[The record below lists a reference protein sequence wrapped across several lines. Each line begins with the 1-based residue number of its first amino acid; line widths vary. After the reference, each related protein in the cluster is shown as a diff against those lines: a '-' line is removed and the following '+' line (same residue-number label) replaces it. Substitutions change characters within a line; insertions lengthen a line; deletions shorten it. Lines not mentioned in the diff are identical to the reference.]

1 MKTTHAY
8 VAPAIG
14 STQSKVSMEAWEQ
27 SLERY
32 NEGKHLEAFHLLL
45 DHLNPGFRAKYGNAD
60 GTEFHIPHG
69 AILVISSSAT
79 DGWRSMPISSVSP
92 KRAAWPCCA
101 RSPT

>member
-69 AILVISSSAT
+69 SILVNILVR
-79 DGWRSMPISSVSP
+79 DGRLEVCLLYTSP
-92 KRAAWPCCA
+92 
-101 RSPT
+101 SPRD

>member
-45 DHLNPGFRAKYGNAD
+45 DHGGR
-60 GTEFHIPHG
+60 
-69 AILVISSSAT
+69 
-79 DGWRSMPISSVSP
+79 
-92 KRAAWPCCA
+92 
-101 RSPT
+101 

>member
-45 DHLNPGFRAKYGNAD
+45 DHLNPGFRAKIG
-60 GTEFHIPHG
+60 
-69 AILVISSSAT
+69 
-79 DGWRSMPISSVSP
+79 
-92 KRAAWPCCA
+92 RAHV
-101 RSPT
+101 